1 MTGDAKT
8 AALKIAD
15 QLGIADVRSDLKP
28 EDKVEHLTNLK
39 NEGRRVLMIGD
50 GLNDA
55 AALNT
60 AHVSIAPASALDCA
74 RAASDIVLL
83 GDDLRPVISAM
94 KTSRAA
100 RRRII
105 ENFSIA
111 IGYNLIAVPIAL
123 VGAATPLIAA
133 LAMSLSSISVSL
145 NAIRGVRRLFFSC
158 LCQLPYFFVLRVWPR
173 FYGRYARANLKR
185 RKGKAGAS

>member
-158 LCQLPYFFVLRVWPR
+158 LCQLPYFLVLRVWPR
-173 FYGRYARANLKR
+173 FYGRYARANLKT

>member
-173 FYGRYARANLKR
+173 LYGRYARANLKT

>member
-1 MTGDAKT
+1 MKFDFEETLRAGVLPLVADLLADGIDVKIMTGDAKT

-145 NAIRGVRRLFFSC
+145 NAIRGVR
-158 LCQLPYFFVLRVWPR
+158 
-173 FYGRYARANLKR
+173 
-185 RKGKAGAS
+185 

>member
-60 AHVSIAPASALDCA
+60 LTFQLRQPL
-74 RAASDIVLL
+74 RLIV
-83 GDDLRPVISAM
+83 RE
-94 KTSRAA
+94 R
-100 RRRII
+100 
-105 ENFSIA
+105 
-111 IGYNLIAVPIAL
+111 
-123 VGAATPLIAA
+123 PLISYCWV
-133 LAMSLSSISVSL
+133 MT
-145 NAIRGVRRLFFSC
+145 
-158 LCQLPYFFVLRVWPR
+158 
-173 FYGRYARANLKR
+173 
-185 RKGKAGAS
+185 

>member
-1 MTGDAKT
+1 
-8 AALKIAD
+8 
-15 QLGIADVRSDLKP
+15 
-28 EDKVEHLTNLK
+28 
-39 NEGRRVLMIGD
+39 MIGD

-133 LAMSLSSISVSL
+133 LAMS
-145 NAIRGVRRLFFSC
+145 
-158 LCQLPYFFVLRVWPR
+158 
-173 FYGRYARANLKR
+173 
-185 RKGKAGAS
+185 